1 MKYTDILYIEAQNVN
16 ISICTTDNR
25 FLIRKT
31 LKEFEKEIKETMFF
45 KCHRSYIVNL
55 GFVKDYNNKV
65 ITMEN
70 DDKISLSRNKVSDFK
85 NAMMLY
91 IREFGR

>member
-1 MKYTDILYIEAQNVN
+1 
-16 ISICTTDNR
+16 
-25 FLIRKT
+25 
-31 LKEFEKEIKETMFF
+31 MFF